1 MEDEKCIK
9 KTIEEIIEK
18 PKKNLKTADIKAY
31 RQQYYEKNKQAIID
45 KVKSAYHEKADVR
58 KRVKQLET
66 LKNFDNT
73 FNEIQ
78 EILKDKE
85 QRLTL
90 LKNKLENKYKQQ
102 QKVENN
108 EPFFVAIVK
117 DLTTDKFVVEIKNS
131 VYEQYGKPEIKII

>member
-9 KTIEEIIEK
+9 ENVEK

-85 QRLTL
+85 HKLTL

-117 DLTTDKFVVEIKNS
+117 DLTTDKFVIEIKNS

>member
-9 KTIEEIIEK
+9 ENVEK
-18 PKKNLKTADIKAY
+18 PKKNLKTSDIKAY

-45 KVKSAYHEKADVR
+45 KVKSAYHEKADIR